1 LTDPARV
8 PAGAAEAAWLQWHA
22 RCALA
27 RCDAE
32 PAGILRQFAWT
43 RSVSLIHRLGTLAE
57 GLAAPAAREAWH
69 LFEVHLVTGR
79 TREGKRYKEWLFAR
93 AAGQTGAVRVDTI
106 QGGATLILRDVVR
119 ETIRREVRPIGMCS
133 IDAPVHG
140 TEGLTLADLVAGG
153 SSPADDAAARE
164 IEVLA
169 QRTAERMFGLASRR
183 VRIGL
188 CLRELGLSLDGPAVE
203 RAAGCCKSS
212 LHTAVRAFTVDLAA
226 AVRDA
231 HPSEVP
237 GTAHAIAARAVQI
250 LREMAREWG
259 RLEKSLARF
268 FHQVE
273 GASSAVP
280 AHLRERPS

>member
-1 LTDPARV
+1 MTDPA
-8 PAGAAEAAWLQWHA
+8 PAAAGAAEAAWLQWHA

-32 PAGILRQFAWT
+32 PAGILRHFAWT

-57 GLAAPAAREAWH
+57 GLAVPAAREAWH

-93 AAGQTGAVRVDTI
+93 SAGQTGPARLDTI

-119 ETIRREVRPIGMCS
+119 ETIRREVRPFGTCS
-133 IDAPVHG
+133 IDAPIHG

-169 QRTAERMFGLASRR
+169 QRTAERIFGTASRR

-203 RAAGCCKSS
+203 RAAGCGKSS
-212 LHTAVRAFTVDLAA
+212 LHSAVRIFTTGLAV
-226 AVRDA
+226 AVCHA
-231 HPSEVP
+231 HPSETP
-237 GTAHAIAARAVQI
+237 DTAHAIAARAMQI
-250 LREMAREWG
+250 LRERAREWG

-268 FHQVE
+268 FLQVE
-273 GASSAVP
+273 GTSYAAA
-280 AHLRERPS
+280 AHLREKPS